1 MIIEL
6 GLPKGSL
13 QDATLD
19 LLARA
24 GFHFSV
30 RTRSYFPATD
40 DPEIEAMLVRAQ
52 EMARYVEEG
61 ILDAG
66 ITGHDW
72 VLESGA
78 DVVEVAELV
87 YSKATRRP
95 ARWVLAVHET
105 SAFHT
110 PRDLEGKR
118 IATEVV
124 SITRAYLERLGIR
137 AEVEFSWGATEVKVP
152 ELVDAIVE
160 LTETGAS
167 LRENRLRVIDEVLV
181 TTTRLIANRESLA
194 DPEKRRKIETIALLL
209 LGAIEAQ
216 GKVGL
221 KMNAPREGVDAILAI
236 LPAMRRPTVSS
247 LHGEDWVA
255 IETVL
260 DEEKVRAIIPEL
272 KRLGARDII
281 EYPLNKVIH

>member
-1 MIIEL
+1 MIIKL

-19 LLARA
+19 LFGRA

-40 DPEIEAMLVRAQ
+40 DSEIEAMLVRAQ

-78 DVVEVAELV
+78 DVEEVAELV
-87 YSKATRRP
+87 YSKTTRRP
-95 ARWVLAVHET
+95 ARWVLAVHED
-105 SAFHT
+105 SPCRT

-124 SITRAYLERLGIR
+124 SITKAYLDRLGIR

-152 ELVDAIVE
+152 DLVDAIVE
-160 LTETGAS
+160 LTETGTS
-167 LRENRLRVIDEVLV
+167 LRENHLRVIDEVLV

-194 DPEKRRKIETIALLL
+194 DAAKRRKIETIALLL
-209 LGAIEAQ
+209 RGAIEAE

-221 KMNAPREGVDAILAI
+221 KMNAPREGIGGILSI
-236 LPAMRRPTVSS
+236 LPAMRKPTVSN
-247 LHGEDWVA
+247 LYGEDWVA
-255 IETVL
+255 IETIL
-260 DEEKVRAIIPEL
+260 DEEKVRTIIPEL